1 MLKKEVCRF
10 GNARHNKRVPSYSKS
25 SISIQ
30 RLPMDIPFHQDNVEI
45 NLVLTLSRDFLRF
58 EVPLMAEEKVSSELL
73 NQLFEMNYRIAM
85 AKFAMADDG
94 MVRLVCD
101 FPTVN
106 MSFEEFQ
113 VSMQIVVSAAFDFI
127 PQIRAIKAKPIGF
140 EIPRIPKPNN
150 VAKA

>member
-1 MLKKEVCRF
+1 MVTPGIINEYLRILNLQF
-10 GNARHNKRVPSYSKS
+10 QFNGF
-25 SISIQ
+25 Q
-30 RLPMDIPFHQDNVEI
+30 WDIPFHQDNVEI

-85 AKFAMADDG
+85 AKFAMTDDG

-140 EIPRIPKPNN
+140 EIPKNPKNQIM
-150 VAKA
+150 